1 MVVKGFPAR
10 VSIVSCG
17 SPSRDELLN
26 ALISYI
32 EERFFGFLIF
42 KGEKLYFKEG
52 DIYIYTALACVQC
65 LEAAAYQSVQRRQ
78 RVPRQ
83 VENLQRRQ
91 LSQRSD
97 IGRPFYNV
105 PAQIQFAQT
114 FQRAYVVRQR
124 GYPVPS
130 QIQNFQLDQSV
141 DLVTGDSRHRVP
153 RQIQSRYLG
162 R

>member
-1 MVVKGFPAR
+1 MPLF
-10 VSIVSCG
+10 
-17 SPSRDELLN
+17 LT
-26 ALISYI
+26 

-114 FQRAYVVRQR
+114 FQRA
-124 GYPVPS
+124 
-130 QIQNFQLDQSV
+130 
-141 DLVTGDSRHRVP
+141 
-153 RQIQSRYLG
+153 
-162 R
+162 

>member
-1 MVVKGFPAR
+1 MVVKGFPTR

-26 ALISYI
+26 TLIPYTD
-32 EERFFGFLIF
+32 
-42 KGEKLYFKEG
+42 KGILSFEFSMLEKLLLYFKERG
-52 DIYIYTALACVQC
+52 GRIYTALACVQG
-65 LEAAAYQSVQRRQ
+65 LEGAAYQSVQLRQ

-83 VENLQRRQ
+83 VEDLQRRQ

-114 FQRAYVVRQR
+114 FQRAYVVRKR
-124 GYPVPS
+124 GYLVPS
-130 QIQNFQLDQSV
+130 
-141 DLVTGDSRHRVP
+141 
-153 RQIQSRYLG
+153 
-162 R
+162 

>member
-17 SPSRDELLN
+17 SPSRDELFN

-32 EERFFGFLIF
+32 ERFLIF

-114 FQRAYVVRQR
+114 FQRA
-124 GYPVPS
+124 
-130 QIQNFQLDQSV
+130 
-141 DLVTGDSRHRVP
+141 
-153 RQIQSRYLG
+153 
-162 R
+162 

>member
-1 MVVKGFPAR
+1 M
-10 VSIVSCG
+10 
-17 SPSRDELLN
+17 
-26 ALISYI
+26 
-32 EERFFGFLIF
+32 
-42 KGEKLYFKEG
+42 
-52 DIYIYTALACVQC
+52 ACVQC